1 MATALRPNWALIIRQ
16 AVFAGFIGALVFDA
30 YVYLT
35 MVVPA
40 GGSVLTMLQH
50 NASIALGPIAL
61 TNPSY
66 AWVGVL
72 VDLVIGMAWAGG
84 YAYFAQKAPFVNA
97 SWPISGFFYG
107 FVVYVLMLLV
117 QIGAHV
123 FVYPPNVGVLLNE
136 VFARTVFFGVPV
148 AFVIAQM
155 DRA

>member
-40 GGSVLTMLQH
+40 GGSVLTMLQRS
-50 NASIALGPIAL
+50 ASLAVGPIAF

-72 VDLVIGMAWAGG
+72 VDLVISMAWAGG
-84 YAYFAQKAPFVNA
+84 YAYFAQKTPFVNA
-97 SWPISGFFYG
+97 SWPVSGFFYG

-136 VFARTVFFGVPV
+136 VLARTVFFGIPV
-148 AFVIAQM
+148 AFVIAQS
-155 DRA
+155 DRS